1 MRIAMI
7 HTPLVGPSG
16 GERQI
21 LELAYRLEKR
31 GHEVTIFTN
40 GVDEEKCYPDLI
52 KKVNIEVVRY
62 PVNIKYLKTYLGM
75 KKIGKVIGERA
86 KEFDLINNH
95 NFPSEWAV
103 YYAKKNCD
111 LPAVWMCNEPP
122 FWFFVPEARKGIINK
137 LRWPF
142 YEILDKKSV
151 EKINE
156 IVVLS
161 GMIQKLVKKIYKR
174 NSIVVRSGIDL
185 KKFEIRRDSREYKNK
200 ETITIL
206 MVGMLA
212 PHKKQDTLIKT
223 IHHIKNKNKNI
234 YKKIN
239 LIFAGPEIEEF
250 KNYLFSLIKKFN
262 LSANIEFKGAVSDTE
277 LLNLYA
283 SCDIFVFPAHQSWS
297 LVTVEAMAMGKPV
310 IVSNKCGVSE
320 IIENRKTG
328 FIFKHDNYKELAEK
342 IVELIENEELRI
354 KMGKNA
360 RKYVKENL
368 SWEKYAENMEKV
380 FMKVLENENKKS

>member
-21 LELAYRLEKR
+21 LELAYRLERK
-31 GHEVTIFTN
+31 GHKVTIFTN
-40 GVDEEKCYPDLI
+40 EIDEEKCYPDLI
-52 KKVNIEVVRY
+52 KKVNIEVVKY
-62 PVNIKYLKTYLGM
+62 PVNMKYLKTYLGM

-86 KEFDLINNH
+86 REFDLINNH

-103 YYAKKNCD
+103 YYAKKKCN
-111 LPAVWMCNEPP
+111 LPAIWMCNEPP
-122 FWFFVPEARKGIINK
+122 FWFFVPEARKGINK

-142 YEILDKKSV
+142 YNILDKKAV
-151 EKINE
+151 EKINK
-156 IVVLS
+156 IIVLS
-161 GMIQKLVKKIYKR
+161 EMIQKLVKKIYNK
-174 NSIVVRSGIDL
+174 NSIIVRTGIEL
-185 KKFEIRRDSREYKNK
+185 EKFNSKKSKVKNSNEYIILEIGTLCK
-200 ETITIL
+200 
-206 MVGMLA
+206 
-212 PHKKQDTLIKT
+212 HKRQEILIKA
-223 IHHIKNKNKNI
+223 ISHIKKKYDSL
-234 YKKIN
+234 YKKIK
-239 LIFAGPEIEEF
+239 LVFAGPAPETYRQGIIQMSKKLKINDKIEIMGIVNE
-250 KNYLFSLIKKFN
+250 N
-262 LSANIEFKGAVSDTE
+262 E

-320 IIENRKTG
+320 IIEHGKTG
-328 FIFKHDNYKELAEK
+328 IIFEHDNYKELAEK

-368 SWEKYAENMEKV
+368 SWEKYTEKMEKV
-380 FMKVLENENKKS
+380 FINMLQKNDKNE

>member
-21 LELAYRLEKR
+21 LELAYRLEKK

-40 GVDEEKCYPDLI
+40 DVDEEKCYPDLI

-62 PVNIKYLKTYLGM
+62 PVNMKYLKTYLGM
-75 KKIGKVIGERA
+75 KKIGKVIGKRA

-103 YYAKKNCD
+103 YYAKKKCD

-122 FWFFVPEARKGIINK
+122 FWFFVPEAKKGIINK

-161 GMIQKLVKKIYKR
+161 GMIQKLVKKIY
-174 NSIVVRSGIDL
+174 
-185 KKFEIRRDSREYKNK
+185 RRDSVIVRTGIDIEKFNLEKITHINTQKNY
-200 ETITIL
+200 TIL
-206 MVGMLA
+206 EVGTLC
-212 PHKKQDTLIKT
+212 PHKRQELLIKSLSF
-223 IHHIKNKNKNI
+223 IKQR
-234 YKKIN
+234 YKKIYEEMNIVFVGPCLHNYKEEIFKLAEN
-239 LIFAGPEIEEF
+239 LGVSEKIE
-250 KNYLFSLIKKFN
+250 Y
-262 LSANIEFKGAVSDTE
+262 KGIISDEE

-297 LVTVEAMAMGKPV
+297 LVTVEAMAMEKPV

-320 IIENRKTG
+320 IIENGKTG
-328 FIFKHDNYKELAEK
+328 FIFEHDNYKELAEK

-360 RKYVKENL
+360 RKYVEKNL
-368 SWEKYAENMEKV
+368 SWEKYMENMEKV